1 MLMLTAAR
9 AVCMESSSCLPP
21 LLHFPSYLCLLCE
34 REIERYI
41 CANLMLP
48 WQKANH
54 MALAVLIKAGPSR
67 TPPLQGKHCKAS
79 QNVALGLE
87 SEGTF

>member
-1 MLMLTAAR
+1 MLT
-9 AVCMESSSCLPP
+9 
-21 LLHFPSYLCLLCE
+21 
-34 REIERYI
+34 
-41 CANLMLP
+41 

-67 TPPLQGKHCKAS
+67 TPPLQGKHYKAS

-87 SEGTF
+87 SEGTFWSSWYNQVIVTLGTPKLSSQRRILNLLSSGF